1 MPVISISLTRELLE
15 NLDNFVKSR
24 GYSSRSEAIRDAV
37 REMLS
42 EYELSIFE
50 KGEVIATITIIS
62 EIEKRDVNERI
73 MRLRH
78 EYNNIIT
85 GNMHFHLGEIYCL
98 EIFIARGD
106 FEEVLNLI
114 GRIRAIKGIYQV
126 KYTLVPISD

>member
-1 MPVISISLTRELLE
+1 
-15 NLDNFVKSR
+15 
-24 GYSSRSEAIRDAV
+24 
-37 REMLS
+37 
-42 EYELSIFE
+42 
-50 KGEVIATITIIS
+50 
-62 EIEKRDVNERI
+62 